1 MVAAALPPDCVGRLP
16 RPLLPLICKQIQ
28 IQHYLASPPCAMQ
41 STCHPGLDQSS
52 LTGPCSGTPSVP
64 LCINAV
70 GLKVRRPGRRSIS
83 MPDIKQ
89 LKLLCCRPA
98 SGPWRVCSVERALAL
113 AQGSMQ
119 HARRDKEHG
128 CSQTPQAHVRCSA
141 SEPPPARHAPIRM
154 RSPHV
159 QNRGNMIAVVS
170 CCVFLH
176 TPSTIVRRRR
186 S

>member
-1 MVAAALPPDCVGRLP
+1 MGQARRRYSIIQRAVCTLMITAAFITPDRVGRLP
-16 RPLLPLICKQIQ
+16 RSLLPLICKQIQ

-41 STCHPGLDQSS
+41 STTCHPGLDQSS

-70 GLKVRRPGRRSIS
+70 GLKVRRSGRRSIS

-128 CSQTPQAHVRCSA
+128 SSDT
-141 SEPPPARHAPIRM
+141 ARM
-154 RSPHV
+154 
-159 QNRGNMIAVVS
+159 
-170 CCVFLH
+170 
-176 TPSTIVRRRR
+176 
-186 S
+186 